1 MPEALRLVVNE
12 PSRERGPHESHESEP
27 LDLDAANVDLKNA
40 PAEHVVRW
48 ARDTF
53 GRGLVMSSSF
63 GAESAVMLHLV
74 SRLVPGIPVIFLDTG
89 YLFPET
95 YTFAEEMAARFK
107 LRLEVYTPR
116 MSAAR
121 QEALYGRMWEGTDED
136 LARYNRLNKVEP
148 MDRALEE
155 LGATAWIAGL
165 RASQTQFR
173 KGLRVIEPGAA
184 GGVVKVHPILGW
196 TNEDVRRYLHAHDLP
211 YHPLYHY
218 GYRSIGDWHSTSP
231 TTLDQNE
238 RDGRNLGE
246 KKECGIHLP
255 RTPEANASLKSSG
268 L

>member
-1 MPEALRLVVNE
+1 MREALRLVVPESPPPE
-12 PSRERGPHESHESEP
+12 PEE
-27 LDLDAANVDLKNA
+27 LDVDAANADLKNA

-95 YTFAEEMAARFK
+95 YTFAEELAARFK
-107 LRLEVYTPR
+107 LRLEVYTPK

-136 LARYNRLNKVEP
+136 LARYNHMNKVEP

-165 RASQTQFR
+165 RASQTEFR
-173 KGLRVIEPGAA
+173 KGLRVIEPAPAPGSSGP

-196 TNEDVRRYLHAHDLP
+196 TKEDVRRYLHAHDLP

-231 TTLDQNE
+231 TTLDQDE

>member
-1 MPEALRLVVNE
+1 MREALRLVVPE
-12 PSRERGPHESHESEP
+12 PEAPEGEP
-27 LDLDAANVDLKNA
+27 LDVDALNADFKNA

-48 ARDTF
+48 ARETF

-74 SRLVPGIPVIFLDTG
+74 SRLVPGIPVVFLDTG

-95 YTFAEEMAARFK
+95 YTFAEELAGRFGLNLK
-107 LRLEVYTPR
+107 VYTPR

-121 QEALYGRMWEGTDED
+121 QEALYGRMWEGSDED
-136 LARYNRLNKVEP
+136 LERYNHMNKVEP
-148 MDRALEE
+148 MDRALRE

-165 RASQTQFR
+165 RASQTDFR
-173 KGLRVIEPGAA
+173 KGLRVVEPQD
-184 GGVVKVHPILGW
+184 GVVKIHPILGW
-196 TNEDVRRYLHAHDLP
+196 TKDDVKRYLVTHDLP

-218 GYRSIGDWHSTSP
+218 GYRSIGDWHSTTP
-231 TTLDQNE
+231 TTLDQDE
-238 RDGRNLGE
+238 RDGRQLGA